1 MRAAQR
7 GLANVVAGFKGDVPR
22 TFGKQWL
29 VCRKPIGMLPLP
41 LGLTEC
47 RMPSLAY
54 DSAVS
59 TDNDTP
65 HERVGRHR
73 ELAAFR
79 QFHGGAHEL
88 HIGGRKF
95 HAGLIRTALPR
106 PGVLRSMAMV
116 MGPTPP
122 GTG

>member
-1 MRAAQR
+1 M
-7 GLANVVAGFKGDVPR
+7 
-22 TFGKQWL
+22 
-29 VCRKPIGMLPLP
+29 
-41 LGLTEC
+41 GLTKC
-47 RMPSLAY
+47 RMPALAY

-65 HERVGRHR
+65 YERVGRHR

-88 HIGGRKF
+88 HIGGRKL

-106 PGVLRSMAMV
+106 PRCF
-116 MGPTPP
+116 
-122 GTG
+122 